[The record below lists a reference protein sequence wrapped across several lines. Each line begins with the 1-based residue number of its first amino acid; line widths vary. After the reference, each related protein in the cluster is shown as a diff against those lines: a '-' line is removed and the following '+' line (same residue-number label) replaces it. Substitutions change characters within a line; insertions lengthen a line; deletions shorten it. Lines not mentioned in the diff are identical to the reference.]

1 MYKRGGLGQDPRNK
15 KRKAK
20 TERNEK
26 TADYW
31 NL

>member
-20 TERNEK
+20 TERNER
-26 TADYW
+26 TYYW